1 MSDLEKGTLNL
12 HQRLE
17 SVKSLLLPRYVTQ
30 MSRMEL
36 RETAENAVLLANL
49 VGAEAKQ
56 ACEQLKRATKTLDI
70 PTCDMQI
77 LKPAWRK
84 EFILGL
90 SAVFSVLMKNNLTL
104 QDVERAKLK
113 PIPDETWLHAVAIPK
128 LLQDALIGVNY
139 VHFGHTLLVP

>member
-1 MSDLEKGTLNL
+1 
-12 HQRLE
+12 
-17 SVKSLLLPRYVTQ
+17 
-30 MSRMEL
+30 
-36 RETAENAVLLANL
+36 
-49 VGAEAKQ
+49 
-56 ACEQLKRATKTLDI
+56 
-70 PTCDMQI
+70 MQI

-139 VHFGHTLLVP
+139 VHFGHTLLVPKENFDRVVNAARESGFEVRPIEKLRFL